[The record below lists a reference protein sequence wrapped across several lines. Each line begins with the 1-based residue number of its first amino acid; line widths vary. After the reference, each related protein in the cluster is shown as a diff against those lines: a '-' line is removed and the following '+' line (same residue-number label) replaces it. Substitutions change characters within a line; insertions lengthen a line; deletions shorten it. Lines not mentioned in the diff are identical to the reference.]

1 MSQPPVAAGIASAI
15 PPEFSKPL
23 SSGGFLAI
31 AVVSIGGPLALA
43 ALYVPEIVHDAS
55 ASAGLITVLAPVA
68 FAFPLLIWLRYARE
82 ISSSGGL
89 FSFVEAAAGRR
100 VALVQAAIWTVSYLL
115 YLVYTTVYVVYDVL
129 PWVVPGVRPYR
140 STLEVAIPVL
150 LALVV
155 IAGRSP
161 AVFVLIVFAVGQL
174 ALVALLAVVAIAHAH
189 PMSSFGTTSA
199 AGDIAT
205 ASGNT
210 ALLFVCG
217 SLPFFFGGE
226 VARPDRTIRRGVAA
240 AYLLVAVAI
249 VAAVF
254 PLAANPAFTRAAIPG
269 VSVVSVYV
277 GHGAGVAIGIGV
289 AASVVGV
296 MLVEYL
302 ALTRLMHAVRGVSV
316 STASRLIAIPLVLG
330 GAVSLVDPDRFY
342 DDLLKPSLIALW
354 LSQIIVVAVFPLF
367 LRARNALRPQGIVL
381 TLGATALMVFGLY
394 STIRNQVAS

>member
-1 MSQPPVAAGIASAI
+1 VAAGLKGAA
-15 PPEFSKPL
+15 PPELDRSL

-31 AVVSIGGPLALA
+31 AIVSIGGPLGLA
-43 ALYVPEIVHDAS
+43 ALYVPGVVRDAS
-55 ASAGLITVLAPVA
+55 ASAGLVTVIAPLA

-82 ISSSGGL
+82 IASSGGL

-115 YLVYTTVYVVYDVL
+115 YLVYTTVFVVYDVL
-129 PWVVPGVRPYR
+129 PSVLPGVRPYR
-140 STLEVAIPVL
+140 STLEVAIPIL

-161 AVFVLIVFAVGQL
+161 AVFVLVVFAVGQL
-174 ALVALLAVVAIAHAH
+174 ALVGFLAVVAIAHAH

-226 VARPDRTIRRGVAA
+226 VARPERTIRRGVVA
-240 AYLLVAVAI
+240 AYLLVAVAVI
-249 VAAVF
+249 AAVF
-254 PLAANPAFTRAAIPG
+254 PLAANPAFTRADIPG
-269 VSVVSVYV
+269 VSLVSVYI
-277 GHGAGVAIGIGV
+277 GHGAGVAVGIGV

-302 ALTRLMHAVRGVSV
+302 ALTRLLHAVRGVGIP
-316 STASRLIAIPLVLG
+316 TASRLIAIPLVIG
-330 GAVSLVDPDRFY
+330 GPLSLIDPERFY
-342 DDLLKPSLIALW
+342 ADLLKPSLIALW

-381 TLGATALMVFGLY
+381 VLGGTALMVFGLY
-394 STIRNQVAS
+394 STISNQVAT

>member
-1 MSQPPVAAGIASAI
+1 MAAGPKGAA
-15 PPEFSKPL
+15 PPELDKSL

-31 AVVSIGGPLALA
+31 AIVSIGGPLALA
-43 ALYVPEIVHDAS
+43 ALYVPGLVRDAS
-55 ASAGLITVLAPVA
+55 ASAGLVTVIAPLA

-82 ISSSGGL
+82 IASSGGL

-129 PWVVPGVRPYR
+129 PSVLPGVRPYR
-140 STLEVAIPVL
+140 STLEVAIPIL

-161 AVFVLIVFAVGQL
+161 AVLVLVVFAVGQL
-174 ALVALLAVVAIAHAH
+174 VLVALLAVVAIAHAH

-226 VARPDRTIRRGVAA
+226 VARPERTIRRGLVAA
-240 AYLLVAVAI
+240 YVLVAVAV

-254 PLAANPAFTRAAIPG
+254 PLAANPAFTRADIPG
-269 VSVVSVYV
+269 VSLVSVYI
-277 GHGAGVAIGIGV
+277 GHGAGVAVGVGV
-289 AASVVGV
+289 AASIVGV

-302 ALTRLMHAVRGVSV
+302 ALTRLMHAVRGVGIT
-316 STASRLIAIPLVLG
+316 TASRLIAIPLVIG
-330 GAVSLVDPDRFY
+330 GPLSLIDPDRFY

-381 TLGATALMVFGLY
+381 ALGGTALMVFGLY
-394 STIRNQVAS
+394 STIRNQVAT

>member
-1 MSQPPVAAGIASAI
+1 VGANSQSAA
-15 PPEFSKPL
+15 PPELDKSL

-31 AVVSIGGPLALA
+31 AIVSIGGPLALA
-43 ALYVPEIVHDAS
+43 ALYVPGLVRDAS
-55 ASAGLITVLAPVA
+55 ASAGLVTVIAPIA
-68 FAFPLLIWLRYARE
+68 FAFPLLIWLRYARD
-82 ISSSGGL
+82 IASSGGL

-129 PWVVPGVRPYR
+129 PSVLPGVRPYR
-140 STLEVAIPVL
+140 STLEVAIPIL
-150 LALVV
+150 LAVVV

-161 AVFVLIVFAVGQL
+161 AVFVLAVFAVGQL

-199 AGDIAT
+199 AGDIAS

-226 VARPDRTIRRGVAA
+226 VARPERTIRRGVVA

-254 PLAANPAFTRAAIPG
+254 PLAANPAFTRADIPG
-269 VSVVSVYV
+269 VSVVRVYV
-277 GHGAGVAIGIGV
+277 GHGFGVVVGIGV
-289 AASVVGV
+289 AASIVGV

-302 ALTRLMHAVRGVSV
+302 ALTRLMHAVRGVGIP
-316 STASRLIAIPLVLG
+316 TASRLTAIPLVIG
-330 GAVSLVDPDRFY
+330 GPLSLIDPDRFY

-367 LRARNALRPQGIVL
+367 LRARNALRPQGVVL
-381 TLGATALMVFGLY
+381 ALGATALMVFGLY
-394 STIRNQVAS
+394 STIHNQVAS

>member
-1 MSQPPVAAGIASAI
+1 MAAGPKGAA
-15 PPEFSKPL
+15 PPELDKSL

-31 AVVSIGGPLALA
+31 AIVSIGGPLALA
-43 ALYVPEIVHDAS
+43 ALYVPGLVRDAS
-55 ASAGLITVLAPVA
+55 ASAGLVTVIAPLA

-82 ISSSGGL
+82 IASSGGL

-129 PWVVPGVRPYR
+129 PSVLPGVRPYR
-140 STLEVAIPVL
+140 STLEVAIPIL

-161 AVFVLIVFAVGQL
+161 AVLVLVVFAVGQL
-174 ALVALLAVVAIAHAH
+174 VLVALLAVVAIAHAH

-226 VARPDRTIRRGVAA
+226 VARPERTIRRGLVAA
-240 AYLLVAVAI
+240 YVLVAVAV

-254 PLAANPAFTRAAIPG
+254 PLAANPAFTRADIPG
-269 VSVVSVYV
+269 VSLVSVYI
-277 GHGAGVAIGIGV
+277 GHGVGVAVGVGV
-289 AASVVGV
+289 AASIVGV

-302 ALTRLMHAVRGVSV
+302 ALTRLMHAVRGVGIT
-316 STASRLIAIPLVLG
+316 TASRLIAIPLVISGPL
-330 GAVSLVDPDRFY
+330 SLIDPVRFY

-381 TLGATALMVFGLY
+381 ALGATALMVFGLY
-394 STIRNQVAS
+394 STIRNQLAT

>member
-1 MSQPPVAAGIASAI
+1 MAAEPKRAA
-15 PPEFSKPL
+15 PPELAKSL

-31 AVVSIGGPLALA
+31 AIVSIGGPLALA
-43 ALYVPEIVHDAS
+43 ALYVPGIVRDAS
-55 ASAGLITVLAPVA
+55 ASAGLVTVIAPIA

-82 ISSSGGL
+82 IASSGGL

-100 VALVQAAIWTVSYLL
+100 VALIQAAIWTVSYLL

-129 PWVVPGVRPYR
+129 PTVLPGVRPYR
-140 STLEVAIPVL
+140 STLEVAIPIL

-161 AVFVLIVFAVGQL
+161 AVFALAVIAVGQL
-174 ALVALLAVVAIAHAH
+174 VLVGFLAVVAIAHAH

-199 AGDIAT
+199 AGDIAS

-226 VARPDRTIRRGVAA
+226 VARPERTIRRGVIA
-240 AYLLVAVAI
+240 AYLLVAVAVI
-249 VAAVF
+249 AAVF
-254 PLAANPAFTRAAIPG
+254 PLAANPAFTRASIPG

-277 GHGAGVAIGIGV
+277 GHGAGVAVGIGV

-302 ALTRLMHAVRGVSV
+302 ALTRLMHAVRGVGIS
-316 STASRLIAIPLVLG
+316 SASRLIAIPLVIAGPL
-330 GAVSLVDPDRFY
+330 SLIDPDRFY

-354 LSQIIVVAVFPLF
+354 LSQIMVVAVFPLF

-381 TLGATALMVFGLY
+381 ALGATALMVFGLY
-394 STIRNQVAS
+394 STIKNQVVS

>member
-1 MSQPPVAAGIASAI
+1 MAAGSGSVS
-15 PPEFSKPL
+15 PPELDKSL

-31 AVVSIGGPLALA
+31 AIVSIGGPLALA
-43 ALYVPEIVHDAS
+43 ALYVPGLVRDAS
-55 ASAGLITVLAPVA
+55 ASAGLVTLIAPLA
-68 FAFPLLIWLRYARE
+68 FAPPLLIWLRYARE
-82 ISSSGGL
+82 IASSGGL

-129 PWVVPGVRPYR
+129 PSVLPGVGPYR
-140 STLEVAIPVL
+140 STLEVAIPIL

-161 AVFVLIVFAVGQL
+161 AVFVLAVFAVGQL
-174 ALVALLAVVAIAHAH
+174 GLVVLLAVVAIAHAH
-189 PMSSFGTTSA
+189 PMSSFGSTSA
-199 AGDIAT
+199 AGDIAS

-226 VARPDRTIRRGVAA
+226 VARPARTIRRGVVA

-254 PLAANPAFTRAAIPG
+254 PLAANPAFTRADIPG

-277 GHGAGVAIGIGV
+277 GHGAGVAVGIGV
-289 AASVVGV
+289 AASIVGV

-302 ALTRLMHAVRGVSV
+302 ALTRLMHAVRGVGI
-316 STASRLIAIPLVLG
+316 STASRLIAIPLVIG
-330 GAVSLVDPDRFY
+330 GPLSLIDPGRFY

-381 TLGATALMVFGLY
+381 ALGAAALMVFGLY
-394 STIRNQVAS
+394 STIHNQVAS

>member
-1 MSQPPVAAGIASAI
+1 VAAGPPRAA
-15 PPEFSKPL
+15 PPELDKSL

-31 AVVSIGGPLALA
+31 AIVSIGGPLALA
-43 ALYVPEIVHDAS
+43 ALYVPGLVRDVS
-55 ASAGLITVLAPVA
+55 ASAGLVTLIAPVA

-82 ISSSGGL
+82 IASSGGL

-129 PWVVPGVRPYR
+129 PSVLPGVRPYR
-140 STLEVAIPVL
+140 SSLEVAIPIV

-174 ALVALLAVVAIAHAH
+174 ALVVLLAVVAIAHAH
-189 PMSSFGTTSA
+189 PLSSFGTTSA
-199 AGDIAT
+199 AGDIAS
-205 ASGNT
+205 ASGNS

-226 VARPDRTIRRGVAA
+226 VARPERTIRRGVVA

-254 PLAANPAFTRAAIPG
+254 PLAANPAFTRADIPG
-269 VSVVSVYV
+269 VSVVTVYL
-277 GHGAGVAIGIGV
+277 GHSAGVAVGIGV
-289 AASVVGV
+289 AASIVGV

-302 ALTRLMHAVRGVSV
+302 ALTRLMHAVRGIGIP
-316 STASRLIAIPLVLG
+316 TASRLVAIPLVIG
-330 GAVSLVDPDRFY
+330 GPLSLIDPDRFY

-367 LRARNALRPQGIVL
+367 LRTRNALRPQGVVL
-381 TLGATALMVFGLY
+381 ALGGTALMVFGLY
-394 STIRNQVAS
+394 LTIRNQVAS

>member
-1 MSQPPVAAGIASAI
+1 MAAGPRGAA
-15 PPEFSKPL
+15 PPELDKSL

-31 AVVSIGGPLALA
+31 AIVSIGGPLALA
-43 ALYVPEIVHDAS
+43 ALYVPGLVRDAS
-55 ASAGLITVLAPVA
+55 ASAGLVAVIAPLA

-82 ISSSGGL
+82 IASSGGL

-129 PWVVPGVRPYR
+129 PSVLPGVRPYR
-140 STLEVAIPVL
+140 STLEVAIPIL

-155 IAGRSP
+155 IAGRAP
-161 AVFVLIVFAVGQL
+161 AMLVLVVFAVGQL
-174 ALVALLAVVAIAHAH
+174 VLVALLAVVAIAHAH
-189 PMSSFGTTSA
+189 PMSSFGTASA

-226 VARPDRTIRRGVAA
+226 VVRPERTIRRGLVAA
-240 AYLLVAVAI
+240 YVLVAVAV

-254 PLAANPAFTRAAIPG
+254 PLAANPAFTRADIPG
-269 VSVVSVYV
+269 VSLVSVYI
-277 GHGAGVAIGIGV
+277 GHGAGVAVGVGV
-289 AASVVGV
+289 AVSIVGV

-302 ALTRLMHAVRGVSV
+302 ALTRLMHAVRGVGIT
-316 STASRLIAIPLVLG
+316 TASRLVAIPLVLG
-330 GAVSLVDPDRFY
+330 GPLSLIDPDRFY

-381 TLGATALMVFGLY
+381 ALGATALMVFGLY
-394 STIRNQVAS
+394 STIRNQVAT

>member
-1 MSQPPVAAGIASAI
+1 MAAGLKGAVS
-15 PPEFSKPL
+15 PELDKSL

-31 AVVSIGGPLALA
+31 AIVSIGGPLALA
-43 ALYVPEIVHDAS
+43 ALYVPGLVRDAS
-55 ASAGLITVLAPVA
+55 ASAGLVTVIAPLA

-82 ISSSGGL
+82 IASSGGL
-89 FSFVEAAAGRR
+89 FSFVEAAAGRC

-129 PWVVPGVRPYR
+129 PSVLPGVRPYR
-140 STLEVAIPVL
+140 STLEVAIPIL

-161 AVFVLIVFAVGQL
+161 AVLVLVVFAVGQL

-226 VARPDRTIRRGVAA
+226 VARPERTIRRGLVAA
-240 AYLLVAVAI
+240 YVLVAVAV

-254 PLAANPAFTRAAIPG
+254 PLAANPAFTRADIPG
-269 VSVVSVYV
+269 VSLVSVYI
-277 GHGAGVAIGIGV
+277 GHGAGVAVGIGV

-302 ALTRLMHAVRGVSV
+302 ALTRLMHAVRGVGIA
-316 STASRLIAIPLVLG
+316 TASRLIAIPLVIG
-330 GAVSLVDPDRFY
+330 GPLSLIDPDRFY

-367 LRARNALRPQGIVL
+367 LRARNALRPPGIVL
-381 TLGATALMVFGLY
+381 AIGATALMVFGLY
-394 STIRNQVAS
+394 STIRNQVAT

>member
-1 MSQPPVAAGIASAI
+1 MAAGPKGAA
-15 PPEFSKPL
+15 PPELDKSL

-31 AVVSIGGPLALA
+31 AIVSIGGPLALA
-43 ALYVPEIVHDAS
+43 ALYVPGLVRDAS
-55 ASAGLITVLAPVA
+55 ASAGLVTVIAPLA

-82 ISSSGGL
+82 IASSGGL

-129 PWVVPGVRPYR
+129 PSVLPGVRPYR
-140 STLEVAIPVL
+140 STLEVAIPIL

-161 AVFVLIVFAVGQL
+161 AVLVLVVFAVGQL
-174 ALVALLAVVAIAHAH
+174 VLVALLAVVAIAHAH

-226 VARPDRTIRRGVAA
+226 VARPERTIRRGLVAA
-240 AYLLVAVAI
+240 YVLVAVAV

-254 PLAANPAFTRAAIPG
+254 PLAANPAFTRADIPG
-269 VSVVSVYV
+269 VSLVSVYI
-277 GHGAGVAIGIGV
+277 GHGAGVAVGIGV
-289 AASVVGV
+289 AASIVGV

-302 ALTRLMHAVRGVSV
+302 ALTRLMHAVRGVGIT
-316 STASRLIAIPLVLG
+316 TASRLIAIPLVIG
-330 GAVSLVDPDRFY
+330 GPLSLIDPDRFY

-367 LRARNALRPQGIVL
+367 LRARNALRPHGIVL
-381 TLGATALMVFGLY
+381 ALGATALMVFGLY
-394 STIRNQVAS
+394 STIRNQVAT

>member
-1 MSQPPVAAGIASAI
+1 MAAGPNGAE
-15 PPEFSKPL
+15 PPELDKSL

-31 AVVSIGGPLALA
+31 AIVSIGGPLALA
-43 ALYVPEIVHDAS
+43 ALYVPGLVRDAS
-55 ASAGLITVLAPVA
+55 ASAGLVTIIAPVA

-82 ISSSGGL
+82 IASSGGL
-89 FSFVEAAAGRR
+89 FRFVEAAAGRR

-129 PWVVPGVRPYR
+129 PSVLPGVRPYR
-140 STLEVAIPVL
+140 STLEIVIPIL

-161 AVFVLIVFAVGQL
+161 AVFVLVVFAVGQV
-174 ALVALLAVVAIAHAH
+174 ALVALLAIVAIAHAH
-189 PMSSFGTTSA
+189 PASSFGTGSA
-199 AGDIAT
+199 AGDIAS

-226 VARPDRTIRRGVAA
+226 VARPERTVRRGVVA
-240 AYLLVAVAI
+240 AYVLVAVAI

-254 PLAANPAFTRAAIPG
+254 PLAANPAFTRADIPG

-277 GHGAGVAIGIGV
+277 GHGAGVAVGIGV

-302 ALTRLMHAVRGVSV
+302 ALTRLMHAVRGVSI
-316 STASRLIAIPLVLG
+316 STASRLIAIPLVIG
-330 GAVSLVDPDRFY
+330 GPLSLIDPDRFY

-367 LRARNALRPQGIVL
+367 LRARNALRPQGVVL
-381 TLGATALMVFGLY
+381 ALGATALMVFGLY

>member
-1 MSQPPVAAGIASAI
+1 MAAGLKGAA
-15 PPEFSKPL
+15 PPELDKSL
-23 SSGGFLAI
+23 SPGGFLAI
-31 AVVSIGGPLALA
+31 AIVSIGGPLGLA
-43 ALYVPEIVHDAS
+43 ALYVPGVVRDAS
-55 ASAGLITVLAPVA
+55 ASAGLVTVIAPLA

-82 ISSSGGL
+82 IASSGGL

-115 YLVYTTVYVVYDVL
+115 YLVYTTVFVVYDVL
-129 PWVVPGVRPYR
+129 PSVLPGVRPYR
-140 STLEVAIPVL
+140 STLEVAIPIL

-161 AVFVLIVFAVGQL
+161 AVFVLVVFAVGQL
-174 ALVALLAVVAIAHAH
+174 ALVGFLAVVAIAHAH

-226 VARPDRTIRRGVAA
+226 VARPERTIRRGVVA
-240 AYLLVAVAI
+240 AYLLVAVAVI
-249 VAAVF
+249 AAVF
-254 PLAANPAFTRAAIPG
+254 PLAANPAFTRADIPG
-269 VSVVSVYV
+269 VSLVSVYI
-277 GHGAGVAIGIGV
+277 GHGAGVAVGIGV

-302 ALTRLMHAVRGVSV
+302 ALTRLLHAVRGVGIP
-316 STASRLIAIPLVLG
+316 TASRLIAIPLVIG
-330 GAVSLVDPDRFY
+330 GPLSLIDPERFY
-342 DDLLKPSLIALW
+342 ADLLKPSLIALW

-381 TLGATALMVFGLY
+381 VLGGTALMVFGLY
-394 STIRNQVAS
+394 STISNQVAT

>member
-1 MSQPPVAAGIASAI
+1 
-15 PPEFSKPL
+15 
-23 SSGGFLAI
+23 
-31 AVVSIGGPLALA
+31 
-43 ALYVPEIVHDAS
+43 
-55 ASAGLITVLAPVA
+55 VLA
-68 FAFPLLIWLRYARE
+68 
-82 ISSSGGL
+82 
-89 FSFVEAAAGRR
+89 
-100 VALVQAAIWTVSYLL
+100 
-115 YLVYTTVYVVYDVL
+115 
-129 PWVVPGVRPYR
+129 
-140 STLEVAIPVL
+140 
-150 LALVV
+150 
-155 IAGRSP
+155 
-161 AVFVLIVFAVGQL
+161 VFAVGQL
-174 ALVALLAVVAIAHAH
+174 ALVGLLVVVAIVHAH

-226 VARPDRTIRRGVAA
+226 VARPERTIRRGVVT

-254 PLAANPAFTRAAIPG
+254 PLAANPAFTRANIPG

-277 GHGAGVAIGIGV
+277 GHGAGVAVGIGV

-302 ALTRLMHAVRGVSV
+302 ALTRLMHAVRGVAI
-316 STASRLIAIPLVLG
+316 STASRLIAIPLVVG
-330 GAVSLVDPDRFY
+330 GAVSLIDPDRFY
-342 DDLLKPSLIALW
+342 SDLLKPSLIALW

-381 TLGATALMVFGLY
+381 ALGATALMVFGLY
-394 STIRNQVAS
+394 FTIHNQVAS